1 MLKIIITGAAGR
13 MGRRL
18 VANIAMDNDLKLV
31 GATEYPGSEFIG
43 QDAGSVAGVGELNVP
58 ILEDM
63 DIALNTADVIVDF
76 STGNVLNNVKLAVE
90 HGIGIVIGTTALTE
104 QDLEEINT
112 LAQQGGKIVLST
124 NYSVGV
130 NLLFYLSELTARILP
145 DDFDIEVIEAHH
157 NKKKDAPSGTAM
169 TLAQILCAS
178 RKLSIDE
185 DLRHG
190 RVGIVGARTTQEIG
204 VHSIRGGDIVGDHTV
219 MFASEGERIEL
230 IHRASSRDT
239 FARGALRAARFIA
252 DVQEGGRIFSMQDV
266 LAEMLAAAAEEA

>member
-18 VANIAMDNDLKLV
+18 VANIALDNDLQLV

-63 DIALNTADVIVDF
+63 DIAIKNADVIVDF

-90 HGIGIVIGTTALTE
+90 NDVAIVIGTTALSE
-104 QDLEEINT
+104 QDLDDINA
-112 LAQQGGKIVLST
+112 LAQQGGRIVLST

-169 TLAQILCAS
+169 TLAQILCAA
-178 RKLSIDE
+178 RKLAVE
-185 DLRHG
+185 QDLRHG
-190 RVGIVGARTTQEIG
+190 RVG
-204 VHSIRGGDIVGDHTV
+204 IVGDHTV

-252 DVQEGGRIFSMQDV
+252 DTQEGGRIYSMQDV
-266 LAEMLAAAAEEA
+266 LAEMLAVAEEDV